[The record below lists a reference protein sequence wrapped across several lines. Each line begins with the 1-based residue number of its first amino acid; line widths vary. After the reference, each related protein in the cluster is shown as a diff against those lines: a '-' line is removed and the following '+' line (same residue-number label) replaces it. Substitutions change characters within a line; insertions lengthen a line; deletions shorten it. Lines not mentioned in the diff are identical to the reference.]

1 MNCGNGMQDYYL
13 MGWDRDRGLEQEFTF
28 HGQLLASESSHSKT
42 HQKLIHDWPGEYAPQ
57 GDRCSACRW
66 FEVRIY
72 RRCTD
77 EGAPHSW
84 VVETVGET
92 IVPGENTRRQVRVTD
107 KPRRVLSMLVQQRGS
122 ETFLPAI
129 SKRVLDR
136 AADLDDQLAE
146 VVDELITFD

>member
-1 MNCGNGMQDYYL
+1 MNYGNGMQEYYL

-28 HGQLLASESSHSKT
+28 VGKLLASQSSHSKT
-42 HQKLIHDWPGEYAPQ
+42 HQKLIHADGEFAPQ

-72 RRCTD
+72 RRLTD
-77 EGAPHSW
+77 EGSPPSW

-107 KPRRVLSMLVQQRGS
+107 KPRRVLSMLVQQRGT
-122 ETFLPAI
+122 ETFIPAI
-129 SKRVLDR
+129 SKRVLDQ
-136 AADLDDQLAE
+136 AADLDDDLAS